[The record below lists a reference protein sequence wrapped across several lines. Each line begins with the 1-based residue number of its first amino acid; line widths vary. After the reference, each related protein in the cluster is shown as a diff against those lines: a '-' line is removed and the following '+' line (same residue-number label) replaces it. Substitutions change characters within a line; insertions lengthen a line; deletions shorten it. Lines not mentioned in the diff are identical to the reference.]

1 MTTADLIRNRFE
13 KLHAEFGSVV
23 TPEPSKIR
31 IEVPLKNGVGQY
43 EFNLKKI
50 IDNER
55 EQGLDRNDVFVPNFL
70 GVLCG
75 FQNVDAETPQ
85 TMSLY
90 PYAPYYS
97 GVKSVSKE
105 GFTNDNANALYN
117 GKFTMQIDNTIIL
130 NAYPTENFKKV
141 PVEQGCV
148 IYNGEE
154 LVNMDVQP
162 EFSIQDACELMI
174 PRILIA
180 GTRDIKIRVNFN
192 AAGLTFPCD
201 NENGDVLQPVL
212 VLYMDGFLMKNGC
225 EKGIGVGEK
234 VSQVVGSW

>member
-55 EQGLDRNDVFVPNFL
+55 EQGLDRNDVFVPNFI
-70 GVLCG
+70 GVLYG
-75 FQNVDAETPQ
+75 FQNIDFETPQ

-90 PYAPYYS
+90 PYAPYYN
-97 GVKSVSKE
+97 GIKSVSKE

-162 EFSIQDACELMI
+162 SFSIQDACELMI

-192 AAGLTFPCD
+192 AAGLEFHCN
-201 NENGDVLQPVL
+201 NENDDSLRPVL

>member
-55 EQGLDRNDVFVPNFL
+55 EQGLDRNDVFVPNFI
-70 GVLCG
+70 GVLFG
-75 FQNVDAETPQ
+75 FQNIGDETPQ

-90 PYAPYYS
+90 PYAPYFRS
-97 GVKSVSKE
+97 PQSVSKE
-105 GFTNDNANALYN
+105 GFTNDHANALYN

-148 IYNGEE
+148 IYDGEQ

-192 AAGLTFPCD
+192 AAGLDFPCE
-201 NENGDVLQPVL
+201 NEDGDEIVPVL
-212 VLYMDGFLMKNGC
+212 VFYMDGFLMKNGC

>member
-13 KLHAEFGSVV
+13 KLHAEFGALV

-31 IEVPLKNGVGQY
+31 IELPLKNGVGQY
-43 EFNLKKI
+43 EFNIKKFV
-50 IDNER
+50 DNDR
-55 EQGLDRNDVFVPNFL
+55 EQSLDRNDVFVPNFM
-70 GVLCG
+70 GVLYG
-75 FQNVDAETPQ
+75 FQNTDTELPQ

-90 PYAPYYS
+90 PYAPYY
-97 GVKSVSKE
+97 GGADSVAKE
-105 GFTNDNANALYN
+105 GFTSVDANALYN
-117 GKFTMQIDNTIIL
+117 GKLTLQIDNSMIL

-162 EFSIQDACELMI
+162 SFSIQEACELVI
-174 PRILIA
+174 PRILLA

-192 AAGLTFPCD
+192 GAGLTFPTD
-201 NENGDVLQPVL
+201 NEAGDTLQPVL
-212 VLYMDGFLMKNGC
+212 VFYMDGFLMKNGC